1 MEEYAI
7 AVEGM
12 TCAACALRIE
22 RKLGKAEGVDGV
34 AVNYATEKA
43 QVTSSGASVQDI
55 VDVIEKT
62 GYSVRV
68 AEAEAVFAEPE
79 AAAEATRVL
88 LATNGVLDVK
98 PVPTEGQTVL
108 QVKYVASVLSGLML
122 QEIFSRFRGASG
134 AEATRQPDESHQQT
148 RVRILKRRVV
158 AAAVLTVPLFLIAMS
173 HGAWHIPMEGWIQFV
188 LATPVVVWA
197 GRPFFTSAWTAARH
211 GATDMNTLVALG
223 VGAAWSYSTAALL
236 VPGFF
241 PGQAAPEF
249 YFEAASVIVTLIL
262 AGRLLEERAK
272 GRTGAA
278 VRKLMKLQPETA
290 HRLSGED
297 EETVPVSDI
306 VLGDRVR
313 VRPGERVPVDGR
325 ILDGVTSVDESMLTG
340 EPLPVE
346 KQKDDRVVAGTLNE
360 TGSVVVEVVRTGD
373 DTMLRQIVDLVHR
386 AQGSKAPIQK
396 LADRIASIFVPIVML
411 VALATGLIWVFIG
424 PDPALNHALLRAVSV
439 LIIACPCALGLA
451 TPTAVVVATGRAA
464 SIGILIREA
473 SAIERAGRLGIV
485 ALDKTGTV
493 TEGKPV
499 VGSIRGERQRVLAM
513 AAAVEIHSEHP
524 LARAVV
530 RAAREEDL
538 SIPGSTGFESNT
550 GRGVAADVDGER
562 VHVGSLSFLVDADV
576 DVSGASEDVEQG
588 LIHVA
593 RGRAYLGSITFEDP
607 IRLDA
612 RQAVSRLKALG
623 VEVVMLTGD
632 REATARRIAREAGI
646 DRYTAS
652 LLPRGKVDAISD
664 LRGQHGLVGMVGD
677 GINDAPALAAADVG
691 MAVRSGTDI
700 AMESSDVTLMN
711 DDLLLVPQAIEDS
724 RQTMRVIRQNL
735 FFAFIYNVICI
746 PVAAGV
752 LYPFTGWL
760 LSPMIASAA
769 MALSS
774 VSVVSNSL
782 RLKQS
787 QRGPRRGPDMDHG
800 TDTNH

>member
-1 MEEYAI
+1 MAEFGI
-7 AVEGM
+7 PVEGM

-22 RKLGKAEGVDGV
+22 RKLGKAEGVDRA

-43 QVTSSGASVQDI
+43 QVTSSGASVRDI
-55 VDVIEKT
+55 VNVIERT
-62 GYSVRV
+62 GYAVRV
-68 AEAEAVFAEPE
+68 AEAEVVFAEPDT
-79 AAAEATRVL
+79 AAEATRAL
-88 LATNGVLDVK
+88 LDTNGVL
-98 PVPTEGQTVL
+98 TVDEL
-108 QVKYVASVLSGLML
+108 GSEDQVVLRVRYVASVLTGREL
-122 QEIFSRFRGASG
+122 QELFGRFRGD
-134 AEATRQPDESHQQT
+134 ATEMDTEELDDSHQMQ
-148 RVRILKRRVV
+148 RARALMRRVV
-158 AAAVLTVPLFLIAMS
+158 LAAVLTVPLAVIAMS
-173 HGAWHIPMEGWIQFV
+173 HGAWDIPMEGWIQFV

-223 VGAAWSYSTAALL
+223 VGAAWGYSTAALL

-249 YFEAASVIVTLIL
+249 YFEAAGVIVTLIL
-262 AGRLLEERAK
+262 VGRMLEERAK

-278 VRKLMKLQPETA
+278 VRKLMTLQPETA
-290 HRLSGED
+290 HRLTGDVVAGEWAD
-297 EETVPVSDI
+297 GEEEETVSVREI

-313 VRPGERVPVDGR
+313 VRPGERIPIDGR
-325 ILDGVTSVDESMLTG
+325 ILQGATSVNESMLTG

-346 KQKDDRVVAGTLNE
+346 KQKDDRVVAGTMNE
-360 TGSVVVEVVRTGD
+360 TGAVVVEVVRTGP
-373 DTMLRQIVDLVHR
+373 DTMLSQIVDLVHR

-396 LADRIASIFVPIVML
+396 LADRIASIFVPVVIL
-411 VALATGLIWVFIG
+411 VAMVTGAVWFAVG
-424 PDPALNHALLRAVSV
+424 PEPALNHALLRAVSV

-473 SAIERAGRLGIV
+473 SAIERAGKLGVV

-493 TEGKPV
+493 TEGRPV
-499 VGSIRGERQRVLAM
+499 VGSVRGNRQEVLKM

-524 LARAVV
+524 LAGAVV
-530 RAAREEDL
+530 RAAREEEIL
-538 SIPGSTGFESNT
+538 IPPSREFESVT
-550 GRGVAADVDGER
+550 GRGVVAKVEGQSVR
-562 VHVGSLSFLVDADV
+562 VGSLAFLVDADV
-576 DVSGASEDVEQG
+576 DVSSATEDVDAG
-588 LIHVA
+588 LVHVA
-593 RGRAYLGSITFEDP
+593 AGTAYLGSISFEDR
-607 IRLDA
+607 IRIDA
-612 RQAVSRLKALG
+612 REAVSRLRAMD

-632 REATARRIAREAGI
+632 REATARRVAREAGI
-646 DRYTAS
+646 EQVQFE
-652 LLPRGKVDAISD
+652 LLPRGKVSAIEALQQRHS
-664 LRGQHGLVGMVGD
+664 LVGMVGD

-700 AMESSDVTLMN
+700 AMESSDITLMN
-711 DDLLLVPQAIEDS
+711 DDLGLVPRTIQDS

-735 FFAFIYNVICI
+735 FFAFVYNVTLI

-752 LYPFTGWL
+752 LYPVTGWL

-782 RLKQS
+782 RLKREN
-787 QRGPRRGPDMDHG
+787 RGL
-800 TDTNH
+800 

>member
-12 TCAACALRIE
+12 TCATCALRIE
-22 RKLGKAEGVDGV
+22 RKLGKAAGIDYA

-43 QVTSSGASVQDI
+43 RVTSSGASVRDI

-62 GYSVRV
+62 GYAVRV
-68 AEAEAVFAEPE
+68 AEAEAVFAEPN
-79 AAAEATRVL
+79 AAAEATRAL
-88 LATNGVLDVK
+88 LELNGVLTVK
-98 PVPTEGQTVL
+98 EVATEGQTVL
-108 QVKYVASVLSGLML
+108 HVRYVASVLPGRRL
-122 QEIFSRFRGASG
+122 QELFGRFRGAT
-134 AEATRQPDESHQQT
+134 ATAQADEPDESHHQQ
-148 RVRILKRRVV
+148 RLHILKRRVA
-158 AAAVLTVPLFLIAMS
+158 AAAVLTVPLVIIAMT
-173 HGAWHIPMEGWIQFV
+173 HGAWDIPMEGWIQLV

-197 GRPFFTSAWTAARH
+197 GKPFFTSAWVSARH

-223 VGAAWSYSTAALL
+223 VGAAWIYSTAALF

-249 YFEAASVIVTLIL
+249 YFEAAAVIVTLIL

-290 HRLSGED
+290 HRLTD
-297 EETVPVSDI
+297 DAEETVSVDEV

-313 VRPGERVPVDGR
+313 VRPGERIPVDGR
-325 ILDGVTSVDESMLTG
+325 ILDGTTSINESMLTG

-346 KQKDDRVVAGTLNE
+346 KQKNDRVVAGTLNE
-360 TGSVVVEVVRTGD
+360 TGSIIVEVVRTGP

-396 LADRIASIFVPIVML
+396 LADRIASVFVPVVILIAVVTGIVWF
-411 VALATGLIWVFIG
+411 VIG

-473 SAIERAGRLGIV
+473 SAIERAGKLGVV

-499 VGSIRGERQRVLAM
+499 VGTVRGDRHEVLTM

-524 LARAVV
+524 LAKAVV
-530 RAAREEDL
+530 RAAREDEL
-538 SIPGSTGFESNT
+538 LVPRSTDFESVT
-550 GRGVAADVDGER
+550 GRGVGAVVNDER
-562 VHVGSLSFLVDADV
+562 VRVGSLPFLVDAGV
-576 DVSGASEDVEQG
+576 DVSEATEEVEAG
-588 LIHVA
+588 LVHVA
-593 RGRAYLGSITFEDP
+593 VGTTYLGSVSFEDR
-607 IRLDA
+607 IRPDA
-612 RQAVSRLKALG
+612 REAVSRLKAMG

-632 REATARRIAREAGI
+632 REATARLVAREAGI
-646 DRYTAS
+646 DHVKAE
-652 LLPRGKVDAISD
+652 LLPRGKVDAVNT
-664 LRGQHGLVGMVGD
+664 LRQRYHLVGMVGD

-711 DDLLLVPQAIEDS
+711 DDLLLVPRAIQDS

-735 FFAFIYNVICI
+735 FFAFIYNVTFI

-782 RLKQS
+782 RLKLKQ
-787 QRGPRRGPDMDHG
+787 QGPSGGRWIEHE
-800 TDTNH
+800 TDTHH